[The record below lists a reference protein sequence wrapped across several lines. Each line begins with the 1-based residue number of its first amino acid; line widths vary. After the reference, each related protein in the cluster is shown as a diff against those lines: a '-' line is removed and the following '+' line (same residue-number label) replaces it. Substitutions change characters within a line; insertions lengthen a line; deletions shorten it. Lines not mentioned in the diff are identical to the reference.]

1 MAGPASAVVSRCG
14 IFCGLNYETS
24 TSFLAEFFRLDDFM
38 LISSLESML
47 MFLRLETAENG
58 SSEIYSIL
66 EPIGIKCKF
75 LGYK

>member
-14 IFCGLNYETS
+14 IFWGLNYETS
-24 TSFLAEFFRLDDFM
+24 TSFLAEFFRLDDLM

-75 LGYK
+75 LGCK